1 MLIGDSDIIYSSVMK
16 VVFRKGMNLVYVTK
30 DPLDAIDKCKEY
42 YPDII
47 IYEHSTN
54 CSNLTLFIKQLK
66 EYNSEIRMVFL

>member
-1 MLIGDSDIIYSSVMK
+1 MLIGDSDIIYNSVMK
-16 VVFRKGMNLVYVTK
+16 VMFKEGMNLVYVTK
-30 DPLDAIDKCKEY
+30 DPLEAIVKCKEY